1 MKRLTRLAGNNEHYV
16 TDSIEGKD
24 ENEGYYGEAVE
35 KLAKFEDFY
44 DHLVVRQDVI
54 PKELE
59 KLRSEGKSKTF
70 RYKELFA
77 EKLMNEV
84 LLDQLRARGLK

>member
-1 MKRLTRLAGNNEHYV
+1 MKRLTRLSVNNEHYV
-16 TDSIEGKD
+16 TDSIEG
-24 ENEGYYGEAVE
+24 EYANEGYYGEAVE

-44 DHLVVRQDVI
+44 DHLVLRQDAI
-54 PKELE
+54 PVELE
-59 KLRSEGKSKTF
+59 KLRSEEKSKTF

-84 LLDQLRARGLK
+84 LLDQLRGRGLK